1 MDLSK
6 KYWRSEWGYKIII
19 MISSHGSANSS
30 GTCILFKNNFD
41 LEITKY
47 QCDSNGRFIIADNIT
62 EGEKITLV
70 NLYAPDDD
78 SPEFFDKVFDTLKE
92 FDCESLIVC

>member
-1 MDLSK
+1 
-6 KYWRSEWGYKIII
+6 

-47 QCDSNGRFIIADNIT
+47 QCDSNGRFIIVDNIT

-78 SPEFFDKVFDTLKE
+78 SPEFFDKVVDTLKE